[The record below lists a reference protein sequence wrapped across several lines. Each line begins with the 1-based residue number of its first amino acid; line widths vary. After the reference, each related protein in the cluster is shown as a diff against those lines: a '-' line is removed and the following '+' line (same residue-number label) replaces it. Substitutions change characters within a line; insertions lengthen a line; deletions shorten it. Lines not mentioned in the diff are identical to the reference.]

1 MNEKDVTRKR
11 ERERKGD
18 QKFPGQYEVPT
29 IDYRFLSNARFQEG
43 PPGYFVFKALCDIRS
58 ALLTIKFI
66 YRCNLL
72 FYSFLLVKTQNL
84 RALFYRIIE
93 ALFDVLCDDHAMNII
108 HFY

>member
-1 MNEKDVTRKR
+1 MFSVSGKYEKERKR
-11 ERERKGD
+11 D

-72 FYSFLLVKTQNL
+72 FYPFLPVNTQNL
-84 RALFYRIIE
+84 RALIYRIIE
-93 ALFDVLCDDHAMNII
+93 ALLDVLCNDHAMNII